1 MIISLPP
8 EIPWRLLM
16 NETKKALLGGV
27 VLLESGEMKDCGVLV
42 EEDRIG
48 RLLPEGETAPAGYE
62 RIDCSGKIVAPGLI
76 DTHVHGACGR
86 NFMEGTAEAIH
97 EISEFLIRGGTTS
110 CLGTTTSVKV
120 DDEEKALRCL
130 RAASRNPVKGQVE
143 ILGSHLEGP
152 FINPKNRGA
161 HMEGHIRCASKEE
174 LERIAEAAGDS
185 LKIVTLAPEMDY
197 AGEAIEFFKNQGV
210 RVSIG
215 HTQADY
221 GQTQA
226 ALQAGAGRGTHL
238 FNAMPSIHH
247 REPGPVV
254 ALLNCPG
261 VYLEMT
267 ADGKHLAPAIME
279 MVLKVAGTE
288 RCILIT
294 DGVDARGRGDGTFQR
309 WEGTTVTVQNGEA
322 RTKTGSLAGSML
334 SLSDAVR
341 NMVNL
346 THIPL
351 SAAIRMA
358 SENPARSIGVFDR
371 KGSISQGKDGDF
383 VILNDDLSVYMT
395 IVRGEIVYKGEKQ
408 R

>member
-1 MIISLPP
+1 MS
-8 EIPWRLLM
+8 
-16 NETKKALLGGV
+16 ETKKALLGGV
-27 VLLESGEMKDCGVLV
+27 VLLESGEMKNCGVFL
-42 EEDRIG
+42 EGGRIG
-48 RLLPEGETAPAGYE
+48 QLLPERGPAPEGYE

-86 NFMEGTAEAIH
+86 NFMEGTPEAIH
-97 EISEFLIRGGTTS
+97 KISEFLIRGGTTS

-120 DDEEKALRCL
+120 DDEEKAMRCL
-130 RAASRNPVKGQVE
+130 REASRNPVKGQVE

-152 FINPKNRGA
+152 FINPRNRGA

-174 LERIAEAAGDS
+174 LERIAEAAEDS

-197 AGEAIEFFKNQGV
+197 AGEAIKFFKNQGV

-226 ALQAGAGRGTHL
+226 ALEAGAGRGTHL
-238 FNAMPSIHH
+238 FNAMPPIHH
-247 REPGPVV
+247 REPGAVV
-254 ALLNCPG
+254 ALLNCPT
-261 VYLEMT
+261 VYLEVT
-267 ADGKHLAPAIME
+267 ADGKHLAPAIMA
-279 MVLKVAGTE
+279 MVLKIAGTE
-288 RCILIT
+288 RCVLIT
-294 DGVDARGRGDGTFQR
+294 DGVDVRGRGEGTFQR

-346 THIPL
+346 VHVPI

-383 VILNDDLSVYMT
+383 VIFNDDLSVHMT
-395 IVRGEIVYKGEKQ
+395 IVRGEIVYKGEEHI
-408 R
+408 